1 MKKQLLI
8 NGEQQFMG
16 VNIPI
21 IQGGFGENQKVMLAK
36 TISEIHEQRMD
47 KINSLINDNIDEF
60 EIGIDLLDLKD
71 NEEFANLCK
80 VNGLYTQ
87 NALNSSKNIYL
98 LSEQGY
104 MLLVGFMKTDKAK
117 EIRKQLRR
125 EYFVMRQIIET
136 ISEKDRL
143 LLGLFSNDKM
153 VVAESHKQLVQ
164 IEVNE
169 AVTPLKLEIEVNKP
183 LVEFG
188 NQVLKSADNILVREL
203 SKLAFEQGMN
213 IGEKKLYKKLRE
225 WKYIMQ
231 NSTEPYQSSVNQG
244 LFLVEEKSIN
254 TPYGVKLTKT
264 TKVTPKGQVFIIEK
278 LRKEM
283 ISK

>member
-1 MKKQLLI
+1 MTKQLLI
-8 NGEQQFMG
+8 NGEQNFMG

-21 IQGGFGENQKVMLAK
+21 IEGGFGESQKCVTPHSLSKIHNMEVREINQAIKRLIDKGRIKENVHYIDILNNNFNITVGDLGITLSNNAK
-36 TISEIHEQRMD
+36 
-47 KINSLINDNIDEF
+47 N
-60 EIGIDLLDLKD
+60 
-71 NEEFANLCK
+71 
-80 VNGLYTQ
+80 Y
-87 NALNSSKNIYL
+87 YL
-98 LSEQGY
+98 LSERGY
-104 MLLVGFMKTDKAK
+104 SSLIKYMDDDMSWDVMDKFVD
-117 EIRKQLRR
+117 
-125 EYFVMRQIIET
+125 EYFTMRKVIEQ

-143 LLGLFSNDKM
+143 LLGLFSDDKM

-164 IEVNE
+164 IEVKE
-169 AVTPLKLEIEVNKP
+169 AVKPLEEKIENDKP

-203 SKLAFEQGMN
+203 SKLAFEQGID

-231 NSTEPYQSSVNQG
+231 GCTEPYQSSMNQG

-283 ISK
+283 VSK

>member
-1 MKKQLLI
+1 MNKQLTI
-8 NGEQQFMG
+8 NGAKDING
-16 VNIPI
+16 KSVKI
-21 IQGGFGENQKVMLAK
+21 IEGGFGENQKCMLASDIAIQHD
-36 TISEIHEQRMD
+36 TRID
-47 KINSLINDNIDEF
+47 KINSLINNNINRFNEND
-60 EIGIDLLDLKD
+60 IIDFLKPSEGFRD
-71 NEEFANLCK
+71 FAK
-80 VNGLYTQ
+80 ENGLITS
-87 NALNSSKNIYL
+87 NRVKNIFL
-98 LSEQGY
+98 LSERGY
-104 MLLVGFMKTDKAK
+104 IKLVSMMDNTNDTKWEVMDSLINDYFSMK
-117 EIRKQLRR
+117 EI
-125 EYFVMRQIIET
+125 IEQ

-164 IEVNE
+164 IEVSE
-169 AVTPLKLEIEVNKP
+169 AVKPLEEKIKNDKP

-213 IGEKKLYKKLRE
+213 IGEKKLYKQLRE

-231 NSTEPYQSSVNQG
+231 GCTEPYQSSINQG

-283 ISK
+283 VSK